1 MIGNLCRL
9 LLVLSV
15 VACGAICSPAAAQQR
30 RPFQGDWEWIVY
42 PKSRKE
48 LPPAYRNEPIRSV
61 PVASLYLKLFQRG
74 NKLTGDYSASARY
87 LAKLEEGEV
96 DAVVKGKTARLELTS
111 SFGGNLTVEVSL
123 SGKFL
128 HWKII
133 KSDDGQAYFPDD
145 VSLHRVR
152 PRKRIQFDQ
161 E

>member
-1 MIGNLCRL
+1 MIRNLSRLIL
-9 LLVLSV
+9 LLAV

-30 RPFQGDWEWIVY
+30 RPFRGDWEWIVY

-48 LPPAYRNEPIRSV
+48 LPPAYRNEPLRSV
-61 PVASLYLKLFQRG
+61 PVASLYLKLFQHG
-74 NKLTGDYSASARY
+74 TKLTGDYSASARY

-96 DAVVKGKTARLELTS
+96 DAVVKGKTATLELTS
-111 SFGGNLTVEVSL
+111 SFGGNVTVEISI

-128 HWKII
+128 HWKIV
-133 KSDDGQAYFPDD
+133 KSDDGVAYFPND

>member
-1 MIGNLCRL
+1 MIDNLCRL
-9 LLVLSV
+9 LLVLSI
-15 VACGAICSPAAAQQR
+15 VAGGAICSPATAQQR

-74 NKLTGDYSASARY
+74 NKLTGDCSASARY
-87 LAKLEEGEV
+87 LAKIEEGEV
-96 DAVVKGKTARLELTS
+96 DAVVRGKTATLELTS
-111 SFGGNLTVEVSL
+111 SFGGNMTVEISI
-123 SGKFL
+123 SGRFL
-128 HWKII
+128 HWKIV
-133 KSDDGQAYFPDD
+133 KPDDGQAYFPND

-152 PRKRIQFDQ
+152 PRKRIRVDQ